1 MADVLL
7 AGRGQNPLPLPVG
20 KNWVLRFVNSQPKLQ
35 TKWSRKFHS
44 QRARCE
50 DPVKIS
56 AWFKLVEETCQ
67 AYRILDEDAYN
78 FNEIRFIIGVAATL
92 KVITSSD
99 TIRRATIVQLGNRD

>member
-1 MADVLL
+1 M
-7 AGRGQNPLPLPVG
+7 
-20 KNWVLRFVNSQPKLQ
+20 LRFVNSQPKLQ

-56 AWFKLVEETCQ
+56 AWFKLVEETRQ